1 MSAESGH
8 VALGRLGQVVEQVA
22 ELVRAGKQV
31 ILVSSGAVG
40 IGRRRLAQQR
50 MLGRSLGSLVN
61 RTTNSDGSAST
72 DRGTRARMQCTVTLH
87 PIHAS
92 ANAPFFVH
100 TPVGVYAVCSSSL
113 CCRWSEW
120 LDGSL

>member
-1 MSAESGH
+1 M
-8 VALGRLGQVVEQVA
+8 ALGRLGQVVEQVA